1 MSLPPTKVI
10 SPIGARTILGPT
22 SWYFVGSRSVQTL
35 GGSTTWSST
44 EMIIGMSAM
53 AGSVTLF

>member
-1 MSLPPTKVI
+1 MKVI

-22 SWYFVGSRSVQTL
+22 SWYFFGRRSIHTL

-44 EMIIGMSAM
+44 EMIQGMSAM
-53 AGSVTLF
+53 GRVYRLV